1 MLPAYEIENLTKIY
15 RKGSVLANDRL
26 SFSISPGEIFG
37 LLGPN
42 GAGKTTLIKQ
52 LLGLLKP
59 TEGSV
64 RLFGTDII
72 GDAEVI
78 PYYVSYMSQS
88 AGALSDLKVVEA
100 LSMTGHLRQMTRVE
114 AGRQAEELIDQFGLT
129 DVRDRILGRLSG
141 GQGRLVSLAAALMG
155 NLPVLILDEPTNDL
169 DPEHRKQLWDHLLNL
184 NSSRGT
190 TIVLVTHN
198 VVEAERVLRRV
209 GIMNEGRIIE
219 IGSVGELKSRID
231 DRLRLEVT
239 FVSNGKDRIAQLTR
253 LVRGEIMPI
262 GETRFAVLTE
272 RGDAPD
278 DIRAVMTGIPAE
290 EVEDLR
296 ILSPTLEDV
305 YLQLGG
311 GERLSAEGT
320 AD

>member
-1 MLPAYEIENLTKIY
+1 MLPVYEVENLTKIY
-15 RKGSVLANDRL
+15 KKGSVLANDRL

-59 TEGSV
+59 TEGSI
-64 RLFGTDII
+64 RLFGTDITT
-72 GDAEVI
+72 DAEVI

-88 AGALSDLKVVEA
+88 PGALSDLKVVEA
-100 LSMTGHLRQMTRVE
+100 LTMTGHLRQMTR
-114 AGRQAEELIDQFGLT
+114 ADARTQAEELIDQFNLG
-129 DVRDRILGRLSG
+129 DIHSRILGRLSG

-169 DPEHRKQLWDHLLNL
+169 DPEHRRQLWDHLLDL
-184 NSSRGT
+184 NSRQGT

-198 VVEAERVLRRV
+198 VIEAERVLRRV
-209 GIMNEGRIIE
+209 GIMNEARIIE
-219 IGSVGELKSRID
+219 IGGVGELKARID
-231 DRLRLEVT
+231 DRLRLELT
-239 FVSNGKDRIAQLTR
+239 FVGNPEDRITQLAR
-253 LVRGEIMPI
+253 LVRGEVIPI
-262 GETRFAVLTE
+262 GGSRFVVLTE

-278 DIRAVMTGIPAE
+278 DIRTVMTGIPADE
-290 EVEDLR
+290 IEDLR

-311 GERLSAEGT
+311 GERLSAEGI